1 MQAGNRKHLLKVAL
15 WGGAISAAAAG
26 ATLLKYP
33 PIISFSIMAGAAIG
47 VFNIYSIVR
56 LVEALAGAASE
67 GKTTGKAAKTIST
80 LLHILKLGII
90 FALLF
95 FLVMNKMVN
104 LFALLAGF
112 TVVLLANLLA
122 GFSGLKEKA

>member
-26 ATLLKYP
+26 AALLKYP
-33 PIISFSIMAGAAIG
+33 PIISFSILAGAAIG

-56 LVEALAGAASE
+56 LVEALAGAAAE
-67 GKTTGKAAKTIST
+67 GRASGRAAKAIST

-90 FALLF
+90 LALLV
-95 FLVMNKMVN
+95 FLIMNKMVN
-104 LFALLAGF
+104 LFAFLAGF
-112 TVVLLANLLA
+112 TFVLLANLLA

>member
-1 MQAGNRKHLLKVAL
+1 MQAGNRKHLLKVAI
-15 WGGAISAAAAG
+15 WGGAASAAAG
-26 ATLLKYP
+26 GVTLLKYP
-33 PIISFSIMAGAAIG
+33 PIIAFSIVAGAAIG

-67 GKTTGKAAKTIST
+67 GKASGKAAKAIST
-80 LLHILKLGII
+80 VLHLLKLGII
-90 FALLF
+90 FGLLF

-112 TVVLLANLLA
+112 TVVLLANLFA
-122 GFSGLKEKA
+122 GLSGLKERA